1 MNPTSPSDTLA
12 APARPLPRDQMD
24 HEDLIVIE
32 DLGIAFAGTDSNIKV
47 IDGLSLRI
55 KRGEILGVAGES
67 GCGKSTLVKAILRI
81 LPPPAFFN
89 HGHIWYQGQDILE
102 LSVEAM
108 QDFRW
113 RQAAM
118 VFQNALSAL
127 NPVLRIR
134 EQLID
139 TILAH
144 DKCSEA
150 SATQKAKE
158 YLSIVGIDPARIDS
172 YPHELSGGM
181 RQRVMIAMALLL
193 EAPLL
198 ILDEPT
204 TALDVVMQREIL
216 NQIVELQKRFQ
227 LTVVFVTH
235 DLPMMLAYCDRI
247 AILYSGRV
255 VEIAG
260 AKEFSENARHPYT
273 RGLLSSFP
281 PLTGPKVT
289 LTGIPGNPPS
299 FSNPPTGCRFHPR
312 CPLAQEICSREEPLL
327 TNRQPGHR
335 AACHF
340 S

>member
-1 MNPTSPSDTLA
+1 MTLA
-12 APARPLPRDQMD
+12 RAQD
-24 HEDLIVIE
+24 ENLIVIE
-32 DLGIAFAGTDSNIKV
+32 DLGIAFTGAQSDVRV
-47 IDGLSLRI
+47 IDGLSLAI

-89 HGHIWYQGQDILE
+89 RGHIWYNGKDILE
-102 LSVEAM
+102 LTASEM

-127 NPVLRIR
+127 NPVIRIR
-134 EQLID
+134 EQLMD

-144 DKCSEA
+144 EA
-150 SATQKAKE
+150 IGTAAATAKAKE
-158 YLSIVGIDPARIDS
+158 YLALVGIDPGRIDS

-227 LTVVFVTH
+227 LTVMFVTH
-235 DLPMMLAYCDRI
+235 DLPMMLAYCHRI
-247 AILYSGRV
+247 AILYAGRIA
-255 VEIAG
+255 EIAS
-260 AKEFSENARHPYT
+260 ADDFEANARHPYT
-273 RGLLSSFP
+273 KGLLNSFP
-281 PLTGPKVT
+281 PLTGPKT
-289 LTGIPGNPPS
+289 ALRGIPGNPPS
-299 FSNPPTGCRFHPR
+299 FAQPPGGCRFHPR
-312 CPLAQEICSREEPLL
+312 CPLAQEICSRQEPGL
-327 TNRQPGHR
+327 TSRAAGHV